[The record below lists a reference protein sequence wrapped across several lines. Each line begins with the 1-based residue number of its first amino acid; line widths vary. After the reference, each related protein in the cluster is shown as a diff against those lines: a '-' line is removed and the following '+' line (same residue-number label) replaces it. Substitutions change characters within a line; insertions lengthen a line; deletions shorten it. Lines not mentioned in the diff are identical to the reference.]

1 MGTAPCPSAAAG
13 HACVAHGNGGLRQ
26 GPCHTRDE
34 PEQRAA
40 VRRAGCC
47 EETGRMPWSTPA
59 LGVGGGGG
67 VQAPWFF
74 FEEMKCS
81 GTGQGYGW
89 ATLNTP
95 NATGLPTFQESVT

>member
-1 MGTAPCPSAAAG
+1 
-13 HACVAHGNGGLRQ
+13 
-26 GPCHTRDE
+26 
-34 PEQRAA
+34 
-40 VRRAGCC
+40 
-47 EETGRMPWSTPA
+47 MPWSTPA

>member
-13 HACVAHGNGGLRQ
+13 HTRVAHGNGGLRQ

-47 EETGRMPWSTPA
+47 EESRQDAMEHSSTGGR
-59 LGVGGGGG
+59 GG